1 MNETSSVRRFASN
14 TQENRGRYLLLLL
27 LFIAAIYQLVSMG
40 LGGLMIVCLLPLAV
54 VFVYLAFKY
63 KMFTFWL
70 LFVINYF
77 VMFLNRYQYMPLPSS
92 IPNEMLEILLL
103 CIAIIDA
110 KMFLEAKIANV
121 MLIAL
126 LIWCGF
132 CCVEVFND
140 TCDLGIN
147 IGAWYMGA
155 RLMAFQLLY
164 AFLVCSIYISTPQL
178 LRQFLKMWAW
188 LSIIAVAWAFSQKYI
203 GFTQTERMWLLYA
216 GRTHLVNGITRYFSV
231 FSDAA
236 NFGCN
241 MAGSAVCFFVV
252 SITSRIKKDKLFYL
266 IAGIICTWGMFSSGT
281 RTALFCMIAGFGI
294 YIVLSKSFKI
304 GAGTAVVFGLFIS
317 LLAFT
322 TIGNGNDMIRRM
334 RSGFNRND
342 ASANVRDLNKAAIRK
357 YIQDAP
363 WGIGI
368 GMGYENVPANN
379 KFRKLSTIPPDSEY
393 VFIWVHTGYV
403 GISIFLLTTMMMF
416 VGACFVVFFQ
426 LKSKSLQG
434 IGGGLCAAFTAI
446 QLGGYGNQILMQFP
460 NVLIFYGGLALVY
473 TLPFIEKAFVEEEEQ
488 RYALQEEKNRIKEE
502 KRRASRV

>member
-164 AFLVCSIYISTPQL
+164 AFLVCSIYISTPHL

-188 LSIIAVAWAFSQKYI
+188 RSVMFVA
-203 GFTQTERMWLLYA
+203 MLYVLA
-216 GRTHLVNGITRYFSV
+216 
-231 FSDAA
+231 
-236 NFGCN
+236 
-241 MAGSAVCFFVV
+241 SA
-252 SITSRIKKDKLFYL
+252 RK
-266 IAGIICTWGMFSSGT
+266 SSSE
-281 RTALFCMIAGFGI
+281 
-294 YIVLSKSFKI
+294 V
-304 GAGTAVVFGLFIS
+304 S
-317 LLAFT
+317 LLT
-322 TIGNGNDMIRRM
+322 CEPIGNR
-334 RSGFNRND
+334 
-342 ASANVRDLNKAAIRK
+342 
-357 YIQDAP
+357 
-363 WGIGI
+363 
-368 GMGYENVPANN
+368 
-379 KFRKLSTIPPDSEY
+379 
-393 VFIWVHTGYV
+393 
-403 GISIFLLTTMMMF
+403 
-416 VGACFVVFFQ
+416 
-426 LKSKSLQG
+426 
-434 IGGGLCAAFTAI
+434 
-446 QLGGYGNQILMQFP
+446 
-460 NVLIFYGGLALVY
+460 
-473 TLPFIEKAFVEEEEQ
+473 
-488 RYALQEEKNRIKEE
+488 
-502 KRRASRV
+502 